1 MASRGAPRPWWCLW
15 ISDPVFDERLI
26 VDAETGC
33 KVTLVK
39 ERILPDG
46 PEQYPAAIGPAFKPG
61 LLHYFEVK
69 ITSARPG
76 ERVSFRMGVCCL
88 PQEDPED
95 YLGECNGEA
104 SFSFDDGDTYTGGE
118 RFHAVAWR

>member
-1 MASRGAPRPWWCLW
+1 MNASSWTPR
-15 ISDPVFDERLI
+15 R
-26 VDAETGC
+26 C

-76 ERVSFRMGVCCL
+76 ERVSFRMGV
-88 PQEDPED
+88 
-95 YLGECNGEA
+95 
-104 SFSFDDGDTYTGGE
+104 
-118 RFHAVAWR
+118 

>member
-1 MASRGAPRPWWCLW
+1 MNASSWTPR
-15 ISDPVFDERLI
+15 R
-26 VDAETGC
+26 C

-76 ERVSFRMGVCCL
+76 ERVSFRMGVCRL

-104 SFSFDDGDTYTGGE
+104 TFSFDDGDTYTGGE